1 MKADRELLAD
11 ISEILNLERSL
22 QTTEPTVET
31 VPTISSSAML
41 VELGISQWIGKKQDK
56 KVSAEVENDK
66 DAERGTTRVNKTLL
80 PREPLF
86 EAIAS
91 IVGEARTYHYHA
103 TMPWLDSGPRLLTT
117 PMFFDYQKQLTSYQV
132 RFDDAVNNF
141 IEEYPDMVM
150 RAPSKL
156 KGMFDLADYPDADTL
171 RAKFKFNIN
180 FAPVPE
186 AGDFRVNVGNDAL
199 AQLKDSYT
207 SYYTTQLQ
215 NAYKDV
221 WQRTHTVLSRMSDKL
236 AGEDKQVFRDTLV
249 SNVQDMV
256 DLLAKFNVTDDPI
269 MRKAQARIENALL
282 GITPEALREDD
293 YLRLDTKRKVDDLLK
308 DFSW

>member
-1 MKADRELLAD
+1 MET
-11 ISEILNLERSL
+11 LN
-22 QTTEPTVET
+22 TT

-41 VELGISQWIGKKQDK
+41 VELGVSQWTGKKLDK
-56 KVSAEVENDK
+56 QVSSEIVVAKKAESQ
-66 DAERGTTRVNKTLL
+66 AGRFNKTLL
-80 PREPLF
+80 LREPVF

-91 IVGEARTYHYHA
+91 IVGEARTYHYHT

-117 PMFFDYQKQLTSYQV
+117 PMFFDYQKQLTSYQA
-132 RFDDAVNNF
+132 RFNDAVNNF
-141 IEEYPDMVM
+141 LEEYPDMVM

-156 KGMFDLADYPDADTL
+156 YDLFNLKDYPDADTL
-171 RAKFKFNIN
+171 RSKFRFNIN
-180 FAPVPE
+180 YAPVPE
-186 AGDFRVNVGNDAL
+186 AGDFRVNVGNEAL

-207 SYYTTQLQ
+207 NYYTDQLQ

-221 WQRTHTVLSRMSDKL
+221 WERTHTVLARMSEKL
-236 AGEDKQVFRDTLV
+236 AGENKQVFRDTLV

-256 DLLAKFNVTDDPI
+256 ELLAKFNVTDDPM